1 MSMVAARHEVSR
13 EGRARRMQRAAFVMG
28 LVADVRKNAPFIGI
42 MLAIA
47 ITWLALILALVALLL
62 RM

>member
-1 MSMVAARHEVSR
+1 MH
-13 EGRARRMQRAAFVMG
+13 RAADVMG
-28 LVADVRKNAPFIGI
+28 IAADVRRNAPFIGI

-47 ITWLALILALVALLL
+47 ITALALVLAVIALLM

>member
-1 MSMVAARHEVSR
+1 
-13 EGRARRMQRAAFVMG
+13 MG
-28 LVADVRKNAPFIGI
+28 LVADIRKNAPFIGN

-47 ITWLALILALVALLL
+47 ITWLALVLAVLALLM